1 MVKFTKQFEGQLVP
15 EWKDAFVDYSQLK
28 KDLKKI
34 HLLTSE
40 VEKTQTETS
49 FIKTIKSSLGMLSI
63 FGNKERESSR
73 AIKVHTKLASSGS
86 NSDVY
91 ETELLEK
98 IADDT
103 DAAKEFF
110 ICLDMQLNKV
120 NQFYKTKEKEFSE
133 RGECMKKQMEI
144 LIELK
149 DAFKQKQANGE
160 STQESKEDDSI
171 SCTISCEEDS
181 VRSRT
186 EQMQLQESCLED
198 LENNG
203 EEVLESPRSEEPIK
217 INNEDS
223 KLRTVSGRVFSCQ
236 GKNLKIK
243 IPLTNPSRTF
253 SAISYLIKEDL
264 INPSSSKKCGPDGV
278 NKLRISKKKLS
289 HAEKMIKGALT
300 ELYKGLNYL
309 KTYRSLNMLAFMNIL
324 KKFDKVTG
332 KQILPIYLKVVESSY
347 FNSSDKVT

>member
-34 HLLTSE
+34 HLLTNK
-40 VEKTQTETS
+40 VEKKQTETS
-49 FIKTIKSSLGMLSI
+49 FIKTIKSSLGKLSI

-73 AIKVHTKLASSGS
+73 AIKVLKLTFILLYFSSTLHFCICTNGFIHTEQVHTKLASSGS

-110 ICLDMQLNKV
+110 VCLDTQLNKV
-120 NQFYKTKEKEFSE
+120 NQFYKTKEKEFLE

-149 DAFKQKQANGE
+149 DAFKQKQATGE

-171 SCTISCEEDS
+171 SCTISCG
-181 VRSRT
+181 
-186 EQMQLQESCLED
+186 
-198 LENNG
+198 NK
-203 EEVLESPRSEEPIK
+203 K
-217 INNEDS
+217 I
-223 KLRTVSGRVFSCQ
+223 L
-236 GKNLKIK
+236 
-243 IPLTNPSRTF
+243 
-253 SAISYLIKEDL
+253 
-264 INPSSSKKCGPDGV
+264 
-278 NKLRISKKKLS
+278 
-289 HAEKMIKGALT
+289 
-300 ELYKGLNYL
+300 
-309 KTYRSLNMLAFMNIL
+309 
-324 KKFDKVTG
+324 
-332 KQILPIYLKVVESSY
+332 
-347 FNSSDKVT
+347 

>member
-34 HLLTSE
+34 HLITNG

-49 FIKTIKSSLGMLSI
+49 FIKTIKSSLGKLSL
-63 FGNKERESSR
+63 FGNKERERSR

-86 NSDVY
+86 DSDVY

-98 IADDT
+98 VADDT

-110 ICLDMQLNKV
+110 VCLDTQLNKV
-120 NQFYKTKEKEFSE
+120 NQFYKTKEKEFVE
-133 RGECMKKQMEI
+133 RGECIKKQMEI

-160 STQESKEDDSI
+160 KD
-171 SCTISCEEDS
+171 
-181 VRSRT
+181 
-186 EQMQLQESCLED
+186 QMQLQESCLED
-198 LENNG
+198 LENN
-203 EEVLESPRSEEPIK
+203 EAEALESPRSEEPIK

-223 KLRTVSGRVFSCQ
+223 KPRTVSGRVFSCQ

-264 INPSSSKKCGPDGV
+264 INQPSSKKCGPDGV
-278 NKLRISKKKLS
+278 KKLRISKKKLS

-300 ELYKGLNYL
+300 ELYKG
-309 KTYRSLNMLAFMNIL
+309 
-324 KKFDKVTG
+324 
-332 KQILPIYLKVVESSY
+332 
-347 FNSSDKVT
+347 